1 MDILFFSI
9 NLIGCLIYFLYS
21 FKSHTKVKHNDD
33 YYINEDNT
41 IKNIDKRLAK
51 LEKQLENQKS

>member
-21 FKSHTKVKHNDD
+21 FKSHRKNYISTDNFNENDI
-33 YYINEDNT
+33 Y
-41 IKNIDKRLAK
+41 IKNIDRRLAK
-51 LEKQLENQKS
+51 LEERIDSQKS

>member
-9 NLIGCLIYFLYS
+9 NLVGCLIYFLYS
-21 FKSHTKVKHNDD
+21 FKSHHKVKHYNN
-33 YYINEDNT
+33 YYLDEDHT
-41 IKNIDKRLAK
+41 IKNIDQRLAK